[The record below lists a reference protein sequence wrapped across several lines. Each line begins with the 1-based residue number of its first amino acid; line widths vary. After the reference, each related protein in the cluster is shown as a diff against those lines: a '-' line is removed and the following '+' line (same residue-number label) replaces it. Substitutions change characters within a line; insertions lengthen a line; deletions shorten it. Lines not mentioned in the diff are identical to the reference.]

1 MIMASHYLKNNQGE
15 RRDNSEVRKELYLL
29 TLGRVALGLFH
40 E

>member
-29 TLGRVALGLFH
+29 NLRKGGFGSVS
-40 E
+40 